1 MQINYWINLEW
12 KKYELLWGSFS
23 VVTYFRFEIIMT
35 KILTFVIR
43 WFCGEKEKGV
53 STLRVVSIL
62 DLKNSVS
69 VIGNKIIYK
78 VVV

>member
-1 MQINYWINLEW
+1 
-12 KKYELLWGSFS
+12 
-23 VVTYFRFEIIMT
+23 MT

-69 VIGNKIIYK
+69 VIGKKIIYQ

>member
-43 WFCGEKEKGV
+43 WFCGDKYNV
-53 STLRVVSIL
+53 HPPARFIRTI
-62 DLKNSVS
+62 DLKNL
-69 VIGNKIIYK
+69 
-78 VVV
+78 